1 MSHFSRHELFPEPDA
16 IRRALEHTDQTTT
29 NPKDLVGETKP
40 SLRAVPMIAVYEMGK
55 AMLDGM
61 RKYGLFNWR
70 TNAVRSDIYVDAAM
84 RHINAWADG
93 EEVASDSGVHHLAHA
108 MACMAI
114 LIDAQNADQLVD
126 NRPRVRGLLGQYLKD
141 NTNVS

>member
-1 MSHFSRHELFPEPDA
+1 MSHSSKHDLFPEPDE
-16 IRRALEHTDQTTT
+16 IRRALGTSAGTTT

-55 AMLDGM
+55 AMLDGV

-70 TNAVRSDIYVDAAM
+70 INAVRSDIYVDAAM

-114 LIDAQNADQLVD
+114 LIDAQNANQLVD
-126 NRPRVRGLLGQYLKD
+126 NRPQVRGLLGQYLKE
-141 NTNVS
+141 NTDVS

>member
-1 MSHFSRHELFPEPDA
+1 M
-16 IRRALEHTDQTTT
+16 TQTS
-29 NPKDLVGETKP
+29 NPKDLIGLNKP

-70 TNAVRSDIYVDAAM
+70 EHSVRSDVYVDAAL

-93 EEVASDSGVHHLAHA
+93 ENVASDSGVHHLAHA
-108 MACMAI
+108 MACCAI
-114 LIDAQNADQLVD
+114 IIDAENSGKLQD
-126 NRPRVRGLLGQYLKD
+126 NRTDFGGVLGEYITR
-141 NTNVS
+141 NTVVTVPADRDFS